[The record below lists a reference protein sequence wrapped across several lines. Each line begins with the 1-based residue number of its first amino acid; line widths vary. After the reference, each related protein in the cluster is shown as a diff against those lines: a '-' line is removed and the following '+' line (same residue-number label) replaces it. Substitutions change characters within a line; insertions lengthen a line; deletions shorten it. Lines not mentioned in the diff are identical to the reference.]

1 MDNTFTIR
9 QAALADAPVIV
20 THRRRM
26 FEDMGRNDKAILD
39 AQDVSFA
46 VWLRERLENGRY
58 HGWLAEDA
66 AGRVVAG
73 AGVWLLDW
81 PPGPSGL
88 GLYRGYILN
97 VYTEPAARRRGLAR
111 RLVQAC
117 VAWCQAQ
124 DISVI
129 SLHASDQGRSVYAA
143 LGFAPTNEM
152 RLMSAVTPAPPPS
165 A

>member
-1 MDNTFTIR
+1 MDQSFTIR
-9 QAALADAPVIV
+9 QATLADAPIIV

-26 FEDMGRNDKAILD
+26 FEDMGRDDTAMLD
-39 AQDVSFA
+39 AQDIQFA

-58 HGWLAEDA
+58 HGWLVEDA
-66 AGRVVAG
+66 AGSVVAG

-88 GLYRGYILN
+88 GPYRGYILN

-117 VAWCQAQ
+117 MAWCQAQ
-124 DISVI
+124 GITIV
-129 SLHASDQGRSVYAA
+129 SLHASDQGRPVYER
-143 LGFAPTNEM
+143 LGFRPTNEL
-152 RLMSAVTPAPPPS
+152 RLEITKPAPPPS